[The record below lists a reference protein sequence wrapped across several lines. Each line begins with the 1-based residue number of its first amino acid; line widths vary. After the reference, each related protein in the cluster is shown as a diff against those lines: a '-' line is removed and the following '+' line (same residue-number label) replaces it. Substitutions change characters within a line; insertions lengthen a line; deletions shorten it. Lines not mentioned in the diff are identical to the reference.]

1 MLTGRTSSGERR
13 RSAVAESPLVETAA
27 ADELDVSAAFLQ
39 LRLGV
44 GNVVL
49 WPMSHAVKPA
59 RRGLVRVHW
68 SGSQIGNSTSG
79 SIRPIGITYPAKPI
93 RVDRGIHNGDI

>member
-39 LRLGV
+39 LRLGAAMLCF
-44 GNVVL
+44 G
-49 WPMSHAVKPA
+49 P
-59 RRGLVRVHW
+59 
-68 SGSQIGNSTSG
+68 
-79 SIRPIGITYPAKPI
+79 
-93 RVDRGIHNGDI
+93 